1 METNQLIYSL
11 IFNLSL
17 ATYVLVVLLF
27 REEMLSSAWPEQK

>member
-17 ATYVLVVLLF
+17 ATDVLAVLLF